1 MIQVYTVSIGRTDS
15 NRSAR
20 GRPAAGAV
28 AKFWEFAIRRPRG
41 GGGHV
46 NHNNHNNHNNNSHN
60 SSPAAAAAAA
70 AASTT
75 KQLAAAAMC
84 LGNTLPPQIQPPVPS
99 GSAFADETIRRVWC
113 QSPKPEY
120 KSEAQRYG
128 MPARCIP
135 LVRPS
140 VDLIVLPGNHAPT
153 AAAWSFYR
161 DVLGLQDEQVVWT
174 SGSLFNMDDDMSSE
188 TVSALEAKM
197 AEAAGASWL
206 LLPYCPT
213 SNFLRWASPLVS
225 RFGGLATI
233 FGETPE
239 WLAEFGDKG
248 LLHRKMSSL
257 ETPSVIEEIDATIAV
272 PAGYV
277 CETVEELLAARELM
291 ADIEHVCIKPLTGAT
306 GVGIVL
312 KPSLEELKA
321 YDFWMGPVNL
331 EEYLDL
337 DVDER
342 GEAVS
347 PVLHYMGNQ
356 FCGDFMLDQI
366 MDGCAYSGWS
376 RTAVSEDFQREA
388 VRAMTAFLEHAQPTG
403 AGGVDFLSVDGKPLL
418 TDINTGRFNG
428 AHPSKLF
435 HQAHASPGAEFYCWK
450 LSKPEMA
457 ALSAAGMSMRKMW
470 LRMVEEGLAFHP
482 STGGEGVFPT
492 VALDGMRFQFLAI
505 GTDLDAL
512 VARMKALISSCCRS
526 SAAAKAEMSDVFETT
541 EPLQLALLVVDIQV
555 AA

>member
-1 MIQVYTVSIGRTDS
+1 MCFS
-15 NRSAR
+15 NNLSTQ
-20 GRPAAGAV
+20 PAPAV
-28 AKFWEFAIRRPRG
+28 P
-41 GGGHV
+41 
-46 NHNNHNNHNNNSHN
+46 
-60 SSPAAAAAAA
+60 
-70 AASTT
+70 
-75 KQLAAAAMC
+75 C
-84 LGNTLPPQIQPPVPS
+84 
-99 GSAFADETIRRVWC
+99 GSAFSDETTRRVWC

-120 KSEAQRYG
+120 KSVAQRYG

-135 LVRPS
+135 LMRPC

-153 AAAWSFYR
+153 AAAWSFYKE
-161 DVLGLQDEQVVWT
+161 VLGLQEDQVVWT
-174 SGSLFNMDDDMSSE
+174 SGSLFNMDDDMCGK
-188 TVSALEAKM
+188 TVRELEEKM
-197 AEAAGASWL
+197 GAAAGARWL

-213 SNFLRWASPLVS
+213 PNFLRWASPLVG

-233 FGETPE
+233 FGESPE
-239 WLAEFGDKG
+239 WLAKFGNKG

-291 ADIEHVCIKPLTGAT
+291 SHIEHVCIKPLTGAT

-312 KPSLEELKA
+312 KPSLEQLEQ

-331 EEYLDL
+331 EEYLNL

-366 MDGCAYSGWS
+366 MDGCAYTGWS
-376 RTAVSEDFQREA
+376 RTVVSEEFQREA
-388 VRAMTAFLEHAQPTG
+388 ARAMTAFLAHASPTG

-435 HQAHASPGAEFYCWK
+435 HQAHAAPGTEFYCWK
-450 LSKPEMA
+450 LSKAEMRG
-457 ALSAAGMSMRKMW
+457 LSAAGMSMRKMW
-470 LRMVEEGLAFHP
+470 HRMVEEGLAFHP
-482 STGGEGVFPT
+482 SASGEGVFPT

-505 GTDLDAL
+505 GTDVQSL
-512 VARMKALISSCCRS
+512 VGRMKALISSCCLG
-526 SAAAKAEMSDVFETT
+526 SAALKTTESEGVFGLVGSSSEVFETIQ
-541 EPLQLALLVVDIQV
+541 PPQLAMPAPEICV

>member
-1 MIQVYTVSIGRTDS
+1 MCPTDTFS
-15 NRSAR
+15 HSVQ
-20 GRPAAGAV
+20 AA
-28 AKFWEFAIRRPRG
+28 
-41 GGGHV
+41 
-46 NHNNHNNHNNNSHN
+46 
-60 SSPAAAAAAA
+60 
-70 AASTT
+70 
-75 KQLAAAAMC
+75 
-84 LGNTLPPQIQPPVPS
+84 PS
-99 GSAFADETIRRVWC
+99 ESAFADETTRRVWC

-153 AAAWSFYR
+153 AAAWSFYKE
-161 DVLGLQDEQVVWT
+161 VLGLQDEQVVWT
-174 SGSLFNMDDDMSSE
+174 SGSLFNMDDDMCGE
-188 TVSALEAKM
+188 TVSKLEEKM
-197 AEAAGASWL
+197 AEAAGARWL

-213 SNFLRWASPLVS
+213 PNFLRWASPLVS
-225 RFGGLATI
+225 RFEGLAAV

-239 WLAEFGDKG
+239 WLEKFGDKG
-248 LLHRKMSSL
+248 LLHRKVSSL
-257 ETPSVIEEIDATIAV
+257 ETPSVIEEIDATIVV

-277 CETVEELLAARELM
+277 CETVEELLTARELM

-312 KPSLEELKA
+312 KPSLEELQS

-347 PVLHYMGNQ
+347 PVLHYMGSQ
-356 FCGDFMLDQI
+356 FCGEFMLDQI
-366 MDGCAYSGWS
+366 MDGCAYTGWS
-376 RTAVSEDFQREA
+376 RTAVSEEFQREA
-388 VRAMTAFLEHAQPTG
+388 ARAMTAFLHVAAPTG

-435 HQAHASPGAEFYCWK
+435 HQAHAAPGAEFYCWK
-450 LSKPEMA
+450 LSKAEME
-457 ALSAAGMSMRKMW
+457 ALSNAGMCSIRKIW
-470 LRMVEEGLAFHP
+470 QRMVDEGLAFEP
-482 STGGEGVFPT
+482 SGGAEGVFPT
-492 VALDGMRFQFLAI
+492 VALDGLRFQFLAI
-505 GTDLDAL
+505 GSDLDSL
-512 VARMKALISSCCRS
+512 VVRMKALVSSCCHIIADDSQGVFELVGSGSEVFELEELEPPAPRTPS
-526 SAAAKAEMSDVFETT
+526 VLDMDAAASMKRSISEPDATSELRHVQRAPSFLAE
-541 EPLQLALLVVDIQV
+541 ALSALEGIGPAV
-555 AA
+555 A

>member
-1 MIQVYTVSIGRTDS
+1 MCLENAVEKLV
-15 NRSAR
+15 AA
-20 GRPAAGAV
+20 PAAAGA
-28 AKFWEFAIRRPRG
+28 FSEE
-41 GGGHV
+41 
-46 NHNNHNNHNNNSHN
+46 
-60 SSPAAAAAAA
+60 
-70 AASTT
+70 ST
-75 KQLAAAAMC
+75 
-84 LGNTLPPQIQPPVPS
+84 
-99 GSAFADETIRRVWC
+99 RRVWC

-153 AAAWSFYR
+153 LAAWNFYK
-161 DVLGLQDEQVVWT
+161 DVLGLQDDQVVWT
-174 SGSLFNMDDDMSSE
+174 SGSLFNMDDDMCCK
-188 TVSALEAKM
+188 TVQTLDEKMGEAP
-197 AEAAGASWL
+197 GAKWL

-213 SNFLRWASPLVS
+213 PNFLRWASPIVSQSDGLVS
-225 RFGGLATI
+225 V

-239 WLAEFGDKG
+239 WLAKFGDKG

-257 ETPSVIEEIDATIAV
+257 GTPSVIEEIDATIAV

-291 ADIEHVCIKPLTGAT
+291 AHIEHVCIKPLTGAT

-312 KPSLEELKA
+312 KPSLKELQS

-331 EEYLDL
+331 EEFLDL

-342 GEAVS
+342 GEAIS

-356 FCGDFMLDQI
+356 FCGDFMVDQI
-366 MDGCAYSGWS
+366 MDGCAYTGWS
-376 RTAVSEDFQREA
+376 RTAVSQEFQDEA
-388 VRAMTAFLEHAQPTG
+388 ARAMTAFLAAATPTG

-435 HQAHASPGAEFYCWK
+435 HKAHAAPGAEFYCWK
-450 LSKPEMA
+450 LSKAEMD
-457 ALSAAGMSMRKMW
+457 ALSGAGMCSIRKIW
-470 LRMVEEGLAFHP
+470 QRMVDEDLAFQSAREEGI
-482 STGGEGVFPT
+482 FPT
-492 VALDGMRFQFLAI
+492 VALDGLRFQFLAI
-505 GTDLDAL
+505 GTDLDSL
-512 VARMKALISSCCRS
+512 VSRMKALIASCCRATVDES
-526 SAAAKAEMSDVFETT
+526 QGVFELVGSGSEVFELEELEPPTVLSPSPPVLDTDKAESTKRSVTVAEPSPELCQGRKQCVGTPSFLAAA
-541 EPLQLALLVVDIQV
+541 LNALEGI
-555 AA
+555 